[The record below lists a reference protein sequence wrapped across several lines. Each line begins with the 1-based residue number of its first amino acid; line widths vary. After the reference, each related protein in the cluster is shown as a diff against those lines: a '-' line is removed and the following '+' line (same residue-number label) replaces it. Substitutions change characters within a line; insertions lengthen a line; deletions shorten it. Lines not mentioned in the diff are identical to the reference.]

1 MQNISLSL
9 LFRGI
14 CTCIIVRQ
22 LYLVERLLNQ
32 DHWEEFSYMYE
43 HIFTSQINPF
53 ALHYLTTDDKIMLC
67 FKKWKKPA
75 VIDIQQAYVNHQTC
89 VAKSE

>member
-9 LFRGI
+9 LLRGI
-14 CTCIIVRQ
+14 CTSVYIVRQ

-32 DHWEEFSYMYE
+32 DHWEELSYE
-43 HIFTSQINPF
+43 HNIFTSQINSF
-53 ALHYLTTDDKIMLC
+53 AIYYLTTDKKIMLC
-67 FKKWKKPA
+67 FKKLKQPA
-75 VIDIQQAYVNHQTC
+75 VIDIQQAYVDHQNC